1 MSKKVFILG
10 PARSGTTLV
19 SAILAKAGGNFAL
32 DSVDTWNPRAGELE
46 HPLAIQASVQ
56 IDRSEKWK
64 RVSHSLS
71 RHFENKAGDCLAQL
85 LKVAD
90 FVKYPP
96 RSEKFPVLGARLG
109 YDPSCVV
116 IVRPFLEFALSFLRM
131 KNLDWV
137 ELEGLYRQ
145 NLFTSV
151 LLARHFG
158 GCVIRYHD
166 IVNLA
171 TERWLEPL
179 AEATGLD
186 KQLLEESARKLVTP
200 RKNEAHKVSI
210 DRELDELL
218 ASTGN
223 LTAVK

>member
-1 MSKKVFILG
+1 MNRKVFILG
-10 PARSGTTLV
+10 PPRSGTTLL
-19 SAILAKAGGNFAL
+19 SAILANAGGRFAL
-32 DSVDTWNPRAGELE
+32 DPVDHWNPKAGELE

-64 RVSHSLS
+64 PISHSLS
-71 RHFENKAGDCLAQL
+71 RHFENKAQDCLARL

-96 RSEKFPVLGARLG
+96 RSEKFPVLGVRLG

-131 KNLDWV
+131 KNLDWL
-137 ELEGLYRQ
+137 ELESLYRQ

-151 LLARHFG
+151 LLARQFG

-166 IVNLA
+166 LVNLD
-171 TERWLEPL
+171 TGRWLAPL
-179 AEATGLD
+179 SEATGLE
-186 KQLLEESARKLVTP
+186 KHLLEVAARKLVTP
-200 RKNEAHKVSI
+200 RKMEAPKVAI

-218 ASTGN
+218 ASIGHPATER
-223 LTAVK
+223 